1 MDLVENLV
9 RTMNEKLSIMTK
21 KVLKLF
27 LMKRDIMFS
36 KVLGFQKLVKHCQQE
51 ENPVI
56 LKANSCLFK
65 KNECIIGYLPLDKT
79 GNFAKTFYF
88 LRADKYSIC
97 AVEITGKSVNS
108 GDGEGIQFP
117 CKLKLTRKSKFV
129 NILQNSLKNKK

>member
-51 ENPVI
+51 GEPGNP
-56 LKANSCLFK
+56 K
-65 KNECIIGYLPLDKT
+65 
-79 GNFAKTFYF
+79 
-88 LRADKYSIC
+88 
-97 AVEITGKSVNS
+97 GK
-108 GDGEGIQFP
+108 
-117 CKLKLTRKSKFV
+117 
-129 NILQNSLKNKK
+129 

>member
-65 KNECIIGYLPLDKT
+65 KK
-79 GNFAKTFYF
+79 
-88 LRADKYSIC
+88 
-97 AVEITGKSVNS
+97 
-108 GDGEGIQFP
+108 
-117 CKLKLTRKSKFV
+117 
-129 NILQNSLKNKK
+129 